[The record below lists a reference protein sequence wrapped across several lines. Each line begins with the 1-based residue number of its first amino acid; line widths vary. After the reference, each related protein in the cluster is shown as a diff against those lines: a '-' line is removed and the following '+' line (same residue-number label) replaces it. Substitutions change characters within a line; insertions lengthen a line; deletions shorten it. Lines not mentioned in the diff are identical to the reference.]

1 MRFAGSPKVAN
12 FLSSSPDYGLTGQQ
26 GLATNT
32 ELRANELM
40 NEAKL
45 QYQEEK
51 AEADIEAAKYGAQ
64 ARADIAGANSE
75 VGMIGGI
82 AGAATDLIGGIGQKL
97 RGSRTPSYRGGS
109 SFGIPSTRDFGG
121 MSAPSVPFG
130 SVNLGASS
138 APPVNLGGGFGF
150 GGGGGGSLDFSSN
163 FGAGINFSS

>member
-1 MRFAGSPKVAN
+1 MRFAGSPKVTN
-12 FLSSSPDYGLTGQQ
+12 FLSASPDYGLTGQQ

-97 RGSRTPSYRGGS
+97 RGGSASSLSNRVSPSALGNFANMSYGSVGNGGGVVGNIGGS
-109 SFGIPSTRDFGG
+109 IKGTF
-121 MSAPSVPFG
+121 
-130 SVNLGASS
+130 SS
-138 APPVNLGGGFGF
+138 APPVNLNGGFGF
-150 GGGGGGSLDFSSN
+150 GSGG
-163 FGAGINFSS
+163 GINFSS

>member
-1 MRFAGSPKVAN
+1 MQRFAGSPKVAS

-64 ARADIAGANSE
+64 ASADIAGANSE
-75 VGMIGGI
+75 VGMIG
-82 AGAATDLIGGIGQKL
+82 AIGGAVAGSGGAIVSNNKKL
-97 RGSRTPSYRGGS
+97 
-109 SFGIPSTRDFGG
+109 IKE
-121 MSAPSVPFG
+121 
-130 SVNLGASS
+130 
-138 APPVNLGGGFGF
+138 
-150 GGGGGGSLDFSSN
+150 
-163 FGAGINFSS
+163 